1 MMERHR
7 KEGNKM
13 GLDKN
18 DKRIYETALST
29 EAKRS
34 GEKWQNVAFC
44 YKGDEI
50 SQCWFSCKHRAALHP
65 AGRCIFCPH
74 SYSWL

>member
-7 KEGNKM
+7 KQGNKM

-18 DKRIYETALST
+18 DKRMYETALST

-34 GEKWQNVAFC
+34 GEKWQNAAFC

-50 SQCWFSCKHRAALHP
+50 SQCRFSREHRAVLHP

-74 SYSWL
+74 LWL